1 MIYITGD
8 PHGELSHFSE
18 AILSGESKWTAA
30 DTLIVCGDFGFI
42 WANPENEADYAYDQA
57 QLDALAKKPYQIL
70 FVDGN
75 HENFD
80 VLYRYPLEDGFGGT
94 VRRIRD
100 NIFHLQR
107 GQVYTIGGYTFFAFG
122 GGYSMD
128 KYLRRKGLSWWPQE
142 LPTAEELE
150 VGRQT
155 LAQVGNRVDFI
166 VTHTAPHVI
175 VKMIRYTPDPHERPL
190 NVYFNNVWRD
200 TQFERWFFGHFHEQR
215 ERPVAGR
222 AVPLYKNA
230 AAIPEREV

>member
-8 PHGELSHFSE
+8 THGELSHFLQL
-18 AILSGESKWTAA
+18 AKAGEPKWTAA

-42 WANPENEADYAYDQA
+42 WANPEDEEGYAYDQA
-57 QLDALAKKPYQIL
+57 RLDELAQKPYKIL

-80 VLYRYPLEDGFGGT
+80 VLYAYPLEDGFGGT

-107 GQVYTIGGYTFFAFG
+107 GQVYTIGGYTFFTFG

-128 KYLRRKGLSWWPQE
+128 RYLRRKGLSWWPQE
-142 LPTAEELE
+142 MPVAAELE
-150 VGRQT
+150 AGRQA
-155 LAQVGNRVDFI
+155 LAQVGHRVDYI

-175 VKMIRYTPDPHERPL
+175 VKMMRYAPDPHEQPL
-190 NVYFNNVWRD
+190 NVYFNKVWRD
-200 TQFERWFFGHFHEQR
+200 TQFDQWFFGHFHI
-215 ERPVAGR
+215 ERKTPVAGR
-222 AVPLYKNA
+222 AVPLYENVV
-230 AAIPEREV
+230 AIPEKEA

>member
-8 PHGELSHFSE
+8 PHGETAHFSE
-18 AILSGESKWTAA
+18 SVLLGESKWTAA

-42 WANPENEADYAYDQA
+42 WANPENKEGYAYDQA
-57 QLDALAKKPYQIL
+57 RLDELAQKPYKIL

-80 VLYRYPLEDGFGGT
+80 VLYTYPLEEGFGGT

-122 GGYSMD
+122 GGYSLD
-128 KYLRRKGLSWWPQE
+128 RWLRRPGLSWWPQE
-142 LPTAEELE
+142 MPVATELE
-150 VGRQT
+150 TGRQS
-155 LAQVGNRVDFI
+155 LAQVGHRVDFI
-166 VTHTAPHVI
+166 VTHTAPQVI
-175 VKMIRYTPDPHERPL
+175 VKMMRYAPEPHEQPL
-190 NVYFNNVWRD
+190 TMYFDEVWRT
-200 TQFERWFFGHFHEQR
+200 TQFSQWFFGHFHEQR
-215 ERPVAGR
+215 KRLVAGR

-230 AAIPEREV
+230 VAIPEKEV